1 MAAHKRKPVP
11 LEVGVSTSQ
20 ESSSHGSIEISEDS
34 QSVTLSLVSGA
45 SAKVLLYGAT
55 VISWKIQDR
64 ELLWLSE
71 ASALDGSKAVRG
83 GIPLV
88 FPVFGPPPAGTAVE
102 KLAQHGFARTSKW
115 NLLGRVEEET
125 EDDKSIRVDFGLST
139 DNLDD
144 ETKAKWP
151 YEFGLI
157 YSVTL
162 RESTL
167 ETKMVVQNPGSAAF
181 EFNVLFHTYLR
192 IPDVSTIGI
201 QGLNNLTYRDKTL
214 GGTEHQESSDVIK
227 ITSQT
232 DRVYKSVEGA
242 VTVLEDDKP
251 LYTVTKTGLDD
262 VVLWNPY
269 SDGAEK
275 IGDWEPK
282 EGYKNMVCVEAGSV
296 ANWQTLDPESTWEGG
311 VTHKAHL

>member
-1 MAAHKRKPVP
+1 MALHKKKPAA
-11 LEVGVSTSQ
+11 LGIDLATTQ
-20 ESSSHGSIEISEDS
+20 ESSSHGSIQVSDDS
-34 QSVTLSLVSGA
+34 QFVTLSLASGA

-55 VISWKIQDR
+55 VVSWKIQDR
-64 ELLWLSE
+64 ELLWLSS

-115 NLLGRVEEET
+115 NLLGRAEDEEGSVRVE
-125 EDDKSIRVDFGLST
+125 FGLSS
-139 DNLDD
+139 DSLDE

-151 YEFGLI
+151 YAFGLI

-162 RESTL
+162 RENTL
-167 ETKMVVQNPGSAAF
+167 ETKILVQNPGSEAF
-181 EFNVLFHTYLR
+181 DFNVLFHTYLR
-192 IPDVSTIGI
+192 IPDVSTIGV
-201 QGLNNLTYRDKTL
+201 QGLNSLTYRDKTL
-214 GGTEHQESSDVIK
+214 GGSEHQESSEVIK

-232 DRVYKSVEGA
+232 DRVYKSA
-242 VTVLEDDKP
+242 PDAITVSESDKP
-251 LYTVTKTGLDD
+251 LYTVTKTGLND

-269 SDGAEK
+269 SDGVEK

-296 ANWQTLDPESTWEGG
+296 ASWQTLEPEATWEGG
-311 VTHKAHL
+311 VVHKAHL

>member
-1 MAAHKRKPVP
+1 MATRRKPSI
-11 LEVGVSTSQ
+11 LDIGSAATKEAK
-20 ESSSHGSIEISEDS
+20 SHGSITISEDS
-34 QSVTLSLVSGA
+34 ESVVLSLVSGA
-45 SAKVLLYGAT
+45 SAKVLLFGAT
-55 VISWKIQDR
+55 VVSWKIQDR

-88 FPVFGPPPAGTAVE
+88 FPVFGPPPEGTAVE
-102 KLAQHGFARTSKW
+102 KLPQHGFARTSKW
-115 NLLGRVEEET
+115 NLLGRAEDEEG
-125 EDDKSIRVDFGLST
+125 SVRVDFGLSSES
-139 DNLDD
+139 LDE

-162 RESTL
+162 RETSL
-167 ETKMVVQNPGSAAF
+167 ETKILVQNPGSGAF
-181 EFNVLFHTYLR
+181 DFNVLFHTYLR
-192 IPDVSTIGI
+192 IPDVSTIGV
-201 QGLNNLTYRDKTL
+201 QGLNSLTYRDKTL
-214 GGTEHQESSDVIK
+214 GGSEHQESSEVIK

-232 DRVYKSVEGA
+232 DRVYKSA
-242 VTVLEDDKP
+242 PDSITVSDSDKP
-251 LYTVTKTGLDD
+251 LYTVTKSGLED

-269 SDGAEK
+269 SDGVEK
-275 IGDWEPK
+275 IGDWQPK

-296 ANWQTLDPESTWEGG
+296 AQWQSLEPQSTWEGG

>member
-1 MAAHKRKPVP
+1 MVGEKKKPP
-11 LEVGVSTSQ
+11 TLEVSASTAQESTSNASVEQ
-20 ESSSHGSIEISEDS
+20 TSDR
-34 QSVTLSLVSGA
+34 VTLSLTTGA
-45 SAKVLLYGAT
+45 KATILLYGAT
-55 VISWKIQDR
+55 VISWSINDR

-88 FPVFGPPPAGTAVE
+88 FPVFGPPPEGTAVG

-115 NLLGRVEEET
+115 NLLGNTKEET
-125 EDDKSIRVDFGLST
+125 GVRVDFGLSHES
-139 DNLDD
+139 LDAD
-144 ETKAKWP
+144 TKAKWP

-162 RESTL
+162 TANTL
-167 ETKMVVQNPGSAAF
+167 ETKIVVQNAADPETKSEF

-192 IPDVSTIGI
+192 IPDVAAVGVK
-201 QGLNNLTYRDKTL
+201 GLDTLTYRDKTL
-214 GGTEHQESSDVIK
+214 GNSEHQETSETIK

-232 DRVYKSVEGA
+232 DRVYKSAPDVI
-242 VTVLEDDKP
+242 TVQDGEQP
-251 LYTVTKTGLDD
+251 LYTVTKAGLDD

-269 SDGAEK
+269 DAAEK

-296 ANWQTLDPESTWEGG
+296 AGWQALKAGETWEGG

>member
-1 MAAHKRKPVP
+1 MATRKKPSI
-11 LEVGVSTSQ
+11 LDIGSAAAKEAK
-20 ESSSHGSIEISEDS
+20 SHGTITIAEDS
-34 QSVTLSLVSGA
+34 QSVVLSLVSGA

-55 VISWKIQDR
+55 VVSWKIQDR

-88 FPVFGPPPAGTAVE
+88 FPVFGPPPAGTPVE
-102 KLAQHGFARTSKW
+102 KLPQHGFARTSKW
-115 NLLGRVEEET
+115 NLLGRAEDEEG
-125 EDDKSIRVDFGLST
+125 SVRVDFGLSSES
-139 DNLDD
+139 LDE

-151 YEFGLI
+151 YDFGLI

-162 RESTL
+162 RETSL
-167 ETKMVVQNPGSAAF
+167 ETKIVVQNPGSGAF
-181 EFNVLFHTYLR
+181 DFNVLFHTYLR
-192 IPDVSTIGI
+192 IPDVSTIGV
-201 QGLNNLTYRDKTL
+201 QGLNSLTYRDKTL
-214 GGTEHQESSDVIK
+214 GGTEHQESSEVIK

-232 DRVYKSVEGA
+232 DRVYKSAPDSIV
-242 VTVLEDDKP
+242 VSDSDKP
-251 LYTVTKTGLDD
+251 LYTVTKTGLED

-269 SDGAEK
+269 NDGVEK
-275 IGDWEPK
+275 IGDWQPK

-296 ANWQTLDPESTWEGG
+296 AQWQTLESQSTWEGG